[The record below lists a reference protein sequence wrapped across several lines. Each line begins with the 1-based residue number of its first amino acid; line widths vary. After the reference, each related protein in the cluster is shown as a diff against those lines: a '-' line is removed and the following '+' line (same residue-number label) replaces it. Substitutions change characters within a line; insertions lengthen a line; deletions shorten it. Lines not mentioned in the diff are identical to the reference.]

1 MNQCLYCRKPLIQDE
16 DHWHSFCIKKF
27 FGISELPVLAIDTS
41 ELERYARTAIDAG
54 FTVPGV
60 QKKLSLHL
68 DRTQERGRLTLIG
81 YPPGFIAKLQTE
93 EYAHLPELEDATM
106 HMADAASIQT
116 VPHGLIPLHDG
127 SLAYISKRID
137 RVIIKQEMHKLPM
150 EDFCQLSS
158 RLTEDKYKGSYE
170 QCGKL
175 INTFSSQ
182 NMLDITNFWYLLVFC
197 FIIGNSDMHLKN
209 FSLYAP
215 DGRRYQLTPAY
226 DLLPASLVLP
236 EDKEETALSLGGKH
250 SRLNRLD
257 FLQLAQHLNISPK
270 VGERLI
276 HRLLTLEDVFIEI
289 VGASHLTEEEKQ
301 TFEALIRSR
310 MRRLQA

>member
-1 MNQCLYCRKPLIQDE
+1 MSRCLYCRKPLAQDE
-16 DHWHSFCIKKF
+16 NHWHTACIRKF
-27 FGISELPVLAIDTS
+27 FGISELPVLDIDTR
-41 ELERYARTAIDAG
+41 ELEQYARTAINAG
-54 FTVPGV
+54 LTVPGM
-60 QKKLSLHL
+60 QKKLSLNL
-68 DRTQERGRLTLIG
+68 DLRQGSGRLTLIG
-81 YPPGFIAKLQTE
+81 YPPGFIVKLQTE

-116 VPHGLIPLHDG
+116 VPHALIPLHDG

-137 RVIIKQEMHKLPM
+137 RVITKQGIHKLPM

-170 QCGKL
+170 QCGRL
-175 INTFSSQ
+175 INTYSSQ

-197 FIIGNSDMHLKN
+197 FITGNSDMHLKN

-215 DGRRYQLTPAY
+215 EGRHFQLTPAY
-226 DLLPASLVLP
+226 DLLPATLVLP

-250 SRLNRLD
+250 SRLNRRD
-257 FLQLAQHLNISPK
+257 FLQLAQHLNLPPK

-276 HRLLTLEDVFIEI
+276 HRLIALEEVFIEI
-289 VGASHLTEEEKQ
+289 VNTGHLTEGEKQ
-301 TFEALIRSR
+301 AYETLIRSR
-310 MRRLQA
+310 IKRLHA

>member
-1 MNQCLYCRKPLIQDE
+1 MNQCLYCRKPLTQDE

-215 DGRRYQLTPAY
+215 DGTPAY
-226 DLLPASLVLP
+226 DLLPATLVLP

>member
-1 MNQCLYCRKPLIQDE
+1 MNQCLYCRKPLTQDE
-16 DHWHSFCIKKF
+16 NHWHTACIKKF

-41 ELERYARTAIDAG
+41 ELEKYARTAIDAG
-54 FTVPGV
+54 LTVPGV

-68 DRTQERGRLTLIG
+68 DRTQGRWRLTLIG

-106 HMADAASIQT
+106 HMADAASILT
-116 VPHGLIPLHDG
+116 VPHSLIPLHDG

-137 RVIIKQEMHKLPM
+137 RVTIDQEMHKLPM

-175 INTFSSQ
+175 INTYSSQ
-182 NMLDITNFWYLLVFC
+182 SMLDITNFWYLLVFC
-197 FIIGNSDMHLKN
+197 FITGNSDMHLKN

-215 DGRRYQLTPAY
+215 DGRHYQLTPAY
-226 DLLPASLVLP
+226 DLLPATLVLP
-236 EDKEETALSLGGKH
+236 EDKEETALSLGGKR

-257 FLQLAQHLNISPK
+257 FLQLAQHLNLAPK
-270 VGERLI
+270 VGERLL
-276 HRLLTLEDVFIEI
+276 HRLLALEDVFIDI
-289 VGASHLTEEEKQ
+289 INASHLTEEEKQ
-301 TFEALIRSR
+301 AFEALIRSR

>member
-1 MNQCLYCRKPLIQDE
+1 MNQCLYCRKPLTQDE
-16 DHWHSFCIKKF
+16 NHWHTACIKKF

-41 ELERYARTAIDAG
+41 ELERYARIAIDAG
-54 FTVPGV
+54 LTVPGV

-68 DRTQERGRLTLIG
+68 DRTQGRERLTLIG

-116 VPHGLIPLHDG
+116 VPHALIPLHDG

-175 INTFSSQ
+175 INIYSSQ

-197 FIIGNSDMHLKN
+197 YITGNSDMHLKN

-215 DGRRYQLTPAY
+215 DGRHYQLTPAY
-226 DLLPASLVLP
+226 DLLPATLVLP

-250 SRLNRLD
+250 SRLNRLN
-257 FLQLAQHLNISPK
+257 FLQLAQHLNLSPK

-276 HRLLTLEDVFIEI
+276 HRLLALEDVFIEI
-289 VGASHLTEEEKQ
+289 VSSSHLTEEEKQ
-301 TFEALIRSR
+301 AFEALIRSR
-310 MRRLQA
+310 IRRLQA

>member
-1 MNQCLYCRKPLIQDE
+1 MNQCLYCRKPLTQDE

-81 YPPGFIAKLQTE
+81 YPSGFIAKMQTE

-226 DLLPASLVLP
+226 DLLPATLVLP

>member
-1 MNQCLYCRKPLIQDE
+1 MNQCLYCRKPLTQDE

-81 YPPGFIAKLQTE
+81 YPPGFIAKMQTE

-116 VPHGLIPLHDG
+116 VPHALIPLHDG

>member
-1 MNQCLYCRKPLIQDE
+1 MNQCLYCRKPLTQYE

>member
-1 MNQCLYCRKPLIQDE
+1 MNLCMHCRKPITQDE
-16 DHWHSFCIKKF
+16 NHWHTACIKKF
-27 FGISELPVLAIDTS
+27 FGISELPILAIDTS
-41 ELERYARTAIDAG
+41 ELERYARTAINAG
-54 FTVPGV
+54 LTVPGV

-68 DRTQERGRLTLIG
+68 DRTQGRERLTLIG

-116 VPHGLIPLHDG
+116 VPHALIPLHDG

-137 RVIIKQEMHKLPM
+137 RVTIDQEMHKLPM

-175 INTFSSQ
+175 INTYSSQ

-197 FIIGNSDMHLKN
+197 FITGNSDMHLKN

-215 DGRRYQLTPAY
+215 DGRHYQLTPAY
-226 DLLPASLVLP
+226 DLLPATLVLP
-236 EDKEETALSLGGKH
+236 DDKEETALSLGGKH
-250 SRLNRLD
+250 SRLNRRD
-257 FLQLAQHLNISPK
+257 FLQLAQHLNLSPK

-276 HRLLTLEDVFIEI
+276 HRLLALEDVFIEI
-289 VGASHLTEEEKQ
+289 VSASHLTEKEKQ
-301 TFEALIRSR
+301 AFKALIQSR

>member
-1 MNQCLYCRKPLIQDE
+1 MNQCLYCRKPLTQDE

-116 VPHGLIPLHDG
+116 VPHALIPLHDG

-137 RVIIKQEMHKLPM
+137 RVIIKQEIHKLPM

-175 INTFSSQ
+175 INTYSSQ

-226 DLLPASLVLP
+226 DLLPATLVLP

>member
-1 MNQCLYCRKPLIQDE
+1 MNQCLYCRKPLTQDE

-81 YPPGFIAKLQTE
+81 YPSGFIAKMQTE

>member
-1 MNQCLYCRKPLIQDE
+1 MNQCLYCRKPLTQDE
-16 DHWHSFCIKKF
+16 NHWHTACIKKF

-41 ELERYARTAIDAG
+41 ELEQYARTAIDAG
-54 FTVPGV
+54 LTVPGV

-68 DRTQERGRLTLIG
+68 DRTQGRGRLTLIG

-106 HMADAASIQT
+106 HMADTASIQT
-116 VPHGLIPLHDG
+116 VPHALIPLHDG

-175 INTFSSQ
+175 INTYSSQ
-182 NMLDITNFWYLLVFC
+182 SMLDITNFWYLLVFC
-197 FIIGNSDMHLKN
+197 FITGNSDMHLKN

-215 DGRRYQLTPAY
+215 DGRHYQLTPAY
-226 DLLPASLVLP
+226 DLLPATLVLP
-236 EDKEETALSLGGKH
+236 EDKEETALSLGGKR
-250 SRLNRLD
+250 SRLNRHD
-257 FLQLAQHLNISPK
+257 FLQLAQHLNLGPK
-270 VGERLI
+270 VGERLL

-289 VGASHLTEEEKQ
+289 VNASHLTEEEKQ
-301 TFEALIRSR
+301 AFEALIRSR

>member
-1 MNQCLYCRKPLIQDE
+1 MNQCLYCRKPLTQDE
-16 DHWHSFCIKKF
+16 NHWHTACIKKF

-41 ELERYARTAIDAG
+41 ELEKYARTAIDAG
-54 FTVPGV
+54 LTVPGV

-68 DRTQERGRLTLIG
+68 DRTQERWRLTLIG

-106 HMADAASIQT
+106 HMADAASILT
-116 VPHGLIPLHDG
+116 VPHSLIPLHDG

-137 RVIIKQEMHKLPM
+137 RVTIDQEMHKLPM

-175 INTFSSQ
+175 INTYSSQ
-182 NMLDITNFWYLLVFC
+182 SMLDITNFWYLLVFC
-197 FIIGNSDMHLKN
+197 FITGNSDMHLKN

-215 DGRRYQLTPAY
+215 DGRHYQLTPAY
-226 DLLPASLVLP
+226 DLLPATLVLP
-236 EDKEETALSLGGKH
+236 EDEEETALSLGGKR

-257 FLQLAQHLNISPK
+257 FLQLAQHLNLAPK
-270 VGERLI
+270 VGERLL
-276 HRLLTLEDVFIEI
+276 HRLLALEDVFIDI
-289 VGASHLTEEEKQ
+289 INASHLTEEEKQ
-301 TFEALIRSR
+301 AFEALIRSR

>member
-1 MNQCLYCRKPLIQDE
+1 MNQCLYCRKPLTQDE

-81 YPPGFIAKLQTE
+81 YPSGFIAKMQTE

-116 VPHGLIPLHDG
+116 VPHALIPLHDG

>member
-1 MNQCLYCRKPLIQDE
+1 MNQCLYCRKPLTQDE
-16 DHWHSFCIKKF
+16 NHWHSACVKKF

-41 ELERYARTAIDAG
+41 EIEQYARTAIDEG
-54 FTVPGV
+54 LTVPGV

-68 DRTQERGRLTLIG
+68 DRTQGRGRLTLIG

-116 VPHGLIPLHDG
+116 VVHALIPLHDG

-137 RVIIKQEMHKLPM
+137 RVTINQEMHKLPM

-175 INTFSSQ
+175 INTYSSQ
-182 NMLDITNFWYLLVFC
+182 SMLDITNFWYLLVFC
-197 FIIGNSDMHLKN
+197 FITGNSDMHLKN

-215 DGRRYQLTPAY
+215 DGRYYQLTPAY
-226 DLLPASLVLP
+226 DLLPATLVLP
-236 EDKEETALSLGGKH
+236 EDKEETALSLGGKR

-257 FLQLAQHLNISPK
+257 FLQLAQHLNLSPK
-270 VGERLI
+270 VAERLMN
-276 HRLLTLEDVFIEI
+276 RLMTLEDVFIEI
-289 VGASHLTEEEKQ
+289 INASHLTEEEKQ
-301 TFEALIRSR
+301 TFEALIKSR
-310 MRRLQA
+310 IRRLQA

>member
-1 MNQCLYCRKPLIQDE
+1 MNQCLYCRKPLTQDE

>member
-1 MNQCLYCRKPLIQDE
+1 MNQCLYCRKPLTQDE

-127 SLAYISKRID
+127 SLAYISKRIE
-137 RVIIKQEMHKLPM
+137 RVIIKQEIHKLPM

-175 INTFSSQ
+175 INTYSSQ

>member
-1 MNQCLYCRKPLIQDE
+1 M
-16 DHWHSFCIKKF
+16 
-27 FGISELPVLAIDTS
+27 
-41 ELERYARTAIDAG
+41 
-54 FTVPGV
+54 
-60 QKKLSLHL
+60 
-68 DRTQERGRLTLIG
+68 
-81 YPPGFIAKLQTE
+81 QTE

-116 VPHGLIPLHDG
+116 VPHALIPLHDG

-137 RVIIKQEMHKLPM
+137 RVIIKQEIHKLPM

-175 INTFSSQ
+175 INTYSSQ

-197 FIIGNSDMHLKN
+197 FITGNSDMHLKN

-226 DLLPASLVLP
+226 DLLPATLVLP